1 MHEGKF
7 TAHIDAFDTPD
18 WDYFRNKAVIKAEY
32 MREQGFVHPAT
43 LIPEELEYNKG
54 YQAIMSEAKKKFK

>member
-1 MHEGKF
+1 MK
-7 TAHIDAFDTPD
+7 
-18 WDYFRNKAVIKAEY
+18 KVEY

-54 YQAIMSEAKKKFK
+54 YESIMSQARKRFA

>member
-1 MHEGKF
+1 
-7 TAHIDAFDTPD
+7 
-18 WDYFRNKAVIKAEY
+18 

-54 YQAIMSEAKKKFK
+54 YESIMSEARKRFA